1 MMNELAEHIL
11 TAWVMYALWAS
22 VTLLAAVVAWRMR
35 ITALL
40 MLAAGTLPWAVFY
53 LWTAMGWW
61 GDTQTAVAYS
71 RFAGAFLVINLIAGL
86 LVMCRLA
93 CERGRLWKQR

>member
-1 MMNELAEHIL
+1 MMIELAAHIL
-11 TAWVMYALWAS
+11 TPWAMFALWFG
-22 VTLLAAVVAWRMR
+22 VTLLGVVMAWRLHL
-35 ITALL
+35 TALHIS
-40 MLAAGTLPWAVFY
+40 AGALPWAVFY

-71 RFAGAFLVINLIAGL
+71 RFAGAFLAINLMAGL
-86 LVMCRLA
+86 LAVCRLA